1 MQKKFLDIKKQKNN
15 ALKEV
20 QVVIQSMEEAEL
32 EIHALQ
38 TGQIIL
44 SHKEDCSMEGM
55 LCTGEILGGMCSFN
69 VRIYICEL
77 KTEQYDYL
85 EKKWTPL
92 DLSYDFFKSCYTDTV
107 ITELDI
113 QLTNNM
119 TGDILP
125 IRICA
130 LKLCFEDGK
139 ELDYSDKISVFVLN
153 NLAKAA

>member
-1 MQKKFLDIKKQKNN
+1 MHKKFLSIKKQKNN
-15 ALKEV
+15 FLKEV
-20 QVVIQSMEEAEL
+20 RVVIQSLEEAEL

-44 SHKEDCSMEGM
+44 SHKEGFSMERM
-55 LCTGEILGGMCSFN
+55 LCNREISGCMCSFD
-69 VRIYICEL
+69 VQIYICEL
-77 KTEQYDYL
+77 ETEQYDCL